1 MATETCHN
9 RHPLQAR
16 KITRGQPLCAVLQRF
31 RSRNLRFRGVRFQ
44 GLRFQDLRFQ
54 GFRFLGSLSQSGMGF
69 ANRLIRGACQRLST
83 TAIPCSRD
91 TTIIL

>member
-1 MATETCHN
+1 MATEMCHN

-31 RSRNLRFRGVRFQ
+31 RSRN
-44 GLRFQDLRFQ
+44 LRFQ